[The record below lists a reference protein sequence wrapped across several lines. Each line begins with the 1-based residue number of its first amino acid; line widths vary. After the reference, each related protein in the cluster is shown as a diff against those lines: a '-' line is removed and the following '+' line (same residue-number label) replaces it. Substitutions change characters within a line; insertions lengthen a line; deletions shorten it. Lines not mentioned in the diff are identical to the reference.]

1 MFSCFVFPS
10 SFLFFLFH
18 SHHLHFSFYIWLC
31 PLLFSL
37 HSFSASVFLSPSIE
51 LANDS
56 AGAEEMDG
64 VSIFRTREGGQT
76 KSKRAVERG
85 GREGCEEKINLHSAT
100 ASGQRQLELQGEA
113 ASLAADSFMNWRITH
128 ICINPAD
135 WYLRLQE
142 QREEV
147 RTRQRPSV
155 SRWVWN
161 QIVQKNLT

>member
-1 MFSCFVFPS
+1 MFFCFVFPS
-10 SFLFFLFH
+10 SFLLFLSH
-18 SHHLHFSFYIWLC
+18 SHHLHFSFYG
-31 PLLFSL
+31 FVL
-37 HSFSASVFLSPSIE
+37 HPFSASVFLSPSIQ

-56 AGAEEMDG
+56 ARAEEMDG

-76 KSKRAVERG
+76 KSKRAVVRG
-85 GREGCEEKINLHSAT
+85 GCEEKINLHSAT

-113 ASLAADSFMNWRITH
+113 ASLAADTFMNWRITH
-128 ICINPAD
+128 ICVNPAD